1 MRTPYQL
8 LKQESIDNYN
18 LSNILLI
25 GISVGKLGNLVE
37 FDDREEFKKLV
48 NHSIEADSFDI
59 NNYKNKK
66 AFIIPGCGR
75 TQKRIKDMMSELDIK
90 IVKDYEDADF
100 FLSNNNI
107 NSMFSKNNVFYNINE
122 FLATSHHLDTKLLLP
137 YKFYKWEE
145 AQKKPIN
152 NNKIN
157 SCFIGGLYF
166 NLRNTGKDFVP
177 LYHFLNISQDV
188 VLDEDMIE
196 YITGMLESNNADDIS
211 VVKKILPK
219 INIAKNQELL
229 FKFFDDCLVKYRYS
243 FQRDKDVRNWISE
256 SGVMVWH
263 RDPAS
268 IIEYYHKR
276 GVLSNEGFKY
286 LESKNREGLYIS
298 GGSLYNF
305 KVSLKDEY
313 KKYLK

>member
-8 LKQESIDNYN
+8 LEEETKEIYE
-18 LSNILLI
+18 LSNILMI

-37 FDDREEFKKLV
+37 FDDIEEFKKLV

-66 AFIIPGCGR
+66 AFIIPGCER

-107 NSMFSKNNVFYNINE
+107 NRMFSKNNIFYDINE
-122 FLATSHHLDTKLLLP
+122 HLAVSHHLDTKLLLP
-137 YKFYKWEE
+137 YKFYEWEE
-145 AQKKPIN
+145 AKVRTIN
-152 NNKIN
+152 NRKIN
-157 SCFIGGLYF
+157 SYFIGGLYF

-188 VLDEDMIE
+188 VLDEDMVE
-196 YITGMLESNNADDIS
+196 YLTGMIESNNKDDIS

-219 INIAKNQELL
+219 IDVSKNQNIL
-229 FKFFDDCLVKYRYS
+229 FKFFDDCLTRYKYS
-243 FQRDKDVRNWISE
+243 FQRDKDVRNWIEE
-256 SGVMVWH
+256 SGVMEWH
-263 RDPAS
+263 KEPSS
-268 IIEYYHKR
+268 IIEDYHNK
-276 GVLSNEGFKY
+276 GFLSNEGFKY
-286 LESKNREGLYIS
+286 LEAKNRELLYIS